1 MIISCTSC
9 NKKFEINSDL
19 IPDSGRLLVCGSCN
33 NEWFYT
39 KEKLVDETTQ
49 INKETDLISKDD
61 KEINDLSE
69 NKQNEGNINLNESNE
84 DFINEEDEISL
95 KNEVQIKK
103 INNRLRPNILS
114 LVLLFII
121 SSIAIII
128 LIDTFKSQISLIIPN
143 IELILFNLYETLK
156 DILLF
161 SKDLIR

>member
-1 MIISCTSC
+1 MIISCTNC

-69 NKQNEGNINLNESNE
+69 NKQNEVNINLSESNE

>member
-1 MIISCTSC
+1 MIISCTNC

-69 NKQNEGNINLNESNE
+69 NKQNEVNINLSESNE

-103 INNRLRPNILS
+103 INNRLRPNMLS
-114 LVLLFII
+114 LVLVFII

-128 LIDTFKSQISLIIPN
+128 LIDTFKLQISLIIPN

-156 DILLF
+156 DISLF

>member
-1 MIISCTSC
+1 MIISCTNC

-69 NKQNEGNINLNESNE
+69 NKQNEVNINLSESNE

-156 DILLF
+156 DISLF

>member
-1 MIISCTSC
+1 MIISCTNC

-128 LIDTFKSQISLIIPN
+128 LIDTFKLQISLIIPN

>member
-1 MIISCTSC
+1 MIISCTNC

-69 NKQNEGNINLNESNE
+69 NKQNEVNINLSESNE

-95 KNEVQIKK
+95 KNEVEIKK
-103 INNRLRPNILS
+103 INNRLRPNMLS
-114 LVLLFII
+114 LVLVFII

-128 LIDTFKSQISLIIPN
+128 LIDTFKLQISLIIPN

-156 DILLF
+156 DISLF